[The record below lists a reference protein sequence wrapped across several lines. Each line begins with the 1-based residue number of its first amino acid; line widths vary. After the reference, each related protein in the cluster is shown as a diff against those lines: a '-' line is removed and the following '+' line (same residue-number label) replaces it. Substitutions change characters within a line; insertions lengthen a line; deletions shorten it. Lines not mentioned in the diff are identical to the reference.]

1 MLTLCVYSF
10 NIRLRNDY
18 THISGGDM
26 MSFLNV
32 KDVQRIL
39 NVKQATAYEVIR
51 KLNAQLTMQGYQ
63 VVRGR
68 VDKSYFE
75 KSYLYSDSREK
86 VTG

>member
-1 MLTLCVYSF
+1 
-10 NIRLRNDY
+10 
-18 THISGGDM
+18 M